1 MTDQLEDS
9 YDVVVLGGGAAGL
22 NGAMMLARS
31 RRSVAVIDAGA
42 PRNAPAEGVHGL
54 LGHDGLPPAE
64 LLERGRSEVRRYGG
78 HVVAGEVTGAARDER
93 GFTVTLADGRS
104 TRGRRLLVTTGLVDV
119 LPEVPGVR
127 ERWGRDVLHCPYCHG
142 WEVRDR
148 AIAILATG
156 PMAVHQALL
165 FRQLSD
171 DVTFFAHA
179 VRPDDEQAEQLAARG
194 IRVVEGTVAS
204 LEIVQDRLVGVRMGD
219 GEVIEREAVVVSP
232 RMVAR
237 AGFLDDLGLRTT
249 EHPSGT
255 GEHVPCDPTGRTDV
269 PGVWAAG
276 NATDLVA
283 QVGAAAA
290 QRAFAGA
297 QINAD
302 LVMEETGASVEARRA
317 GHLHGEHATGKT
329 EFWEGFYGADRKPWT
344 GRPNQV
350 LVAELTERP
359 ASVGRALDLGC
370 GAGADAIWLAQEG
383 WTVTGVDISSAALA
397 QAASAADAAGVGDR
411 IDWLQRDLDG
421 GFPHDGLPEGAWDLV
436 AAAYLHSPVEL
447 QRDQVLRRAA
457 AAVAPGGTLIVIGHE
472 APPSWQ
478 PDPPAH
484 VTFPT
489 ADDVLASLDLDGWTV
504 ERVEAVGVDLT
515 APDGAP
521 GSRTDNVLRL
531 RRISDPPT
539 PS

>member
-1 MTDQLEDS
+1 MTDRLDDS

-42 PRNAPAEGVHGL
+42 PRNAPAQGVHGL

-78 HVVAGEVTGAARDER
+78 HVVSGEVTGAARVEG
-93 GFTVTLADGRS
+93 GFTITLADGRS

-156 PMAVHQALL
+156 PMSVHQALL

-171 DVTFFAHA
+171 EVTFIAHA
-179 VRPDDEQAEQLAARG
+179 VRPDDEQTEQLAARG
-194 IRVVEGTVAS
+194 IRVVDGPVAS
-204 LEIVQDRLVGVRMGD
+204 LEIVNDQLAGVRMGD
-219 GEVIEREAVVVSP
+219 GEVIGCEAVVVSP

-237 AGFLDDLGLRTT
+237 AGFLDALGLRTV
-249 EHPSGT
+249 EHPSGA
-255 GEHVPCDPTGRTDV
+255 GEHVPIDPTGRTDV

-276 NATDLVA
+276 NVTDLVA
-283 QVGAAAA
+283 QVGAAAS
-290 QRAFAGA
+290 QGAFAGA

-302 LVMEETGASVEARRA
+302 LVMEETGLAVDARRGGA
-317 GHLHGEHATGKT
+317 AHHHHGEPDHPADKT
-329 EFWEGFYGADRKPWT
+329 EFWEGFYGPDRKPWS
-344 GRPNQV
+344 GRPNPA
-350 LVAELTERP
+350 LVAELTDRP
-359 ASVGRALDLGC
+359 TSPGRALDLGC

-383 WTVTGVDISSAALA
+383 WAVTGVDISSTALD
-397 QAASAADAAGVGDR
+397 QAATAADAAGVGDR
-411 IDWLQRDLDG
+411 IEWLRRDLDG
-421 GFPHDGLPEGAWDLV
+421 QFPDGAWDLV

-447 QRDQVLRRAA
+447 EREDILRRAA
-457 AAVAPGGTLIVIGHE
+457 AAVAPGGTLIVLGHQ

-484 VTFPT
+484 VGFPT

-504 ERVEAVGVDLT
+504 ERAEALRVELT
-515 APDGAP
+515 SPDGVP
-521 GSRTDNVLRL
+521 GSRTDNVVRL
-531 RRISDPPT
+531 RRPVGRRT
-539 PS
+539 R